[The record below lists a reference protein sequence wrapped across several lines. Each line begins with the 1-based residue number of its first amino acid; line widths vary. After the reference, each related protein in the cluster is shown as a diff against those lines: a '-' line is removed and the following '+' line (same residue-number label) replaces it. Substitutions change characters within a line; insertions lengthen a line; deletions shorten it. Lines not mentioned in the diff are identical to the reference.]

1 MKDGSVYDRIA
12 TKGLGFLM
20 SDQCERVYNM
30 QRSHISEIVLLPQPH
45 EVDF

>member
-1 MKDGSVYDRIA
+1 MYTTYSWKDGSVYDRIA

-30 QRSHISEIVLLPQPH
+30 
-45 EVDF
+45 